1 MTNLNLYV
9 KSRSCFS
16 ACISFYNQHTL
27 RPSCCIKG
35 YSSTFFLSWP
45 QHFHPFPWSG
55 IGTPLTWGS
64 NPWSRKLTEGLNE
77 CQCRELYLLVGTWHS
92 ISWTKIAR
100 HAFTLFVNTIKIQGN
115 DSEIPTCLVY
125 KFSSL
130 PLHHMNTLDHILRE
144 ICMASH
150 KSHERIRKRQEIF
163 PPPTSL
169 PAFTVKECIRSTHG
183 LFRKASISQEG
194 KLHLLNTI
202 ATNSRLEL
210 QRYSLKSKTQFW
222 N

>member
-1 MTNLNLYV
+1 MLLSMHFILQPAYSKAQLLY
-9 KSRSCFS
+9 
-16 ACISFYNQHTL
+16 
-27 RPSCCIKG
+27 KG
-35 YSSTFFLSWP
+35 VF
-45 QHFHPFPWSG
+45 
-55 IGTPLTWGS
+55 
-64 NPWSRKLTEGLNE
+64 
-77 CQCRELYLLVGTWHS
+77 LYLFPLLAPTLSSFPMVWHWHSSDLGKQPMEQKTNWRIKWMPVQGTVSFGGNWHS

-169 PAFTVKECIRSTHG
+169 PAFTVKKCIRSTHG